1 MMFGMH
7 GGPLPPS
14 LPYAGAISN
23 ACGQLFPP
31 LVAYSIACRESI
43 IGEMNGKW
51 TASKVVS
58 GDGGYGLFQLTSYVP
73 AGWDDPQQNAT
84 CAVRN
89 WLVPDMLW
97 WRQQIPGVDGDDL
110 VRCIAASFNAGRGGA
125 WRGHTQGSVDLYTS
139 DNYGAGVLQIYKNLL
154 QKGRP

>member
-7 GGPLPPS
+7 GTPIPQN
-14 LPYAGAISN
+14 LPYASEISQ
-23 ACGQLFPP
+23 ACGALFPP

-43 IGEMNGKW
+43 IGELNGKW
-51 TASKVVS
+51 CARTVCSA
-58 GDGGYGLFQLTSYVP
+58 DGGHGIFQLTSYVP
-73 AGWDDPQQNAT
+73 AGWDVPETNAV

-97 WRQQIPGVDGDDL
+97 WRSQIPGVEGDDL

-125 WRGHTQGSVDLYTS
+125 WKGHTQGSVDLYTS
-139 DNYGAGVLQIYKNLL
+139 DNYAAGVLQIYHNLL
-154 QKGRP
+154 QKGTP